1 MTTHW
6 PYLPFLL
13 AWALPVLAIQWLLGG
28 RYLWRERHTW
38 PLVTLGLGIW
48 FSLADAIA
56 INAHI
61 WSFDTSSLV
70 GIWLGPVPLEE
81 VLFYLLTAAMCVQG
95 FVTLYG
101 GWTDRRTV
109 VAQWRNRIARL
120 RAWQGKAAT
129 NRALAEAHSPH
140 EGAHPTGSS
149 DD

>member
-1 MTTHW
+1 MTHW

-13 AWALPVLAIQWLLGG
+13 VWALPVLAIQWIAGG

-38 PLVTLGLGIW
+38 PFVTLGLCLW
-48 FSLADAIA
+48 FSVADAIA

-61 WSFDTSSLV
+61 WSFDRSSLT

-101 GWTDRRTV
+101 GWNDRRALAAV
-109 VAQWRNRIARL
+109 WRDRIAGL
-120 RAWQGKAAT
+120 RAWRGKTARKQAAAGT
-129 NRALAEAHSPH
+129 ASSRQ
-140 EGAHPTGSS
+140 GAHPVGSS
-149 DD
+149 DG